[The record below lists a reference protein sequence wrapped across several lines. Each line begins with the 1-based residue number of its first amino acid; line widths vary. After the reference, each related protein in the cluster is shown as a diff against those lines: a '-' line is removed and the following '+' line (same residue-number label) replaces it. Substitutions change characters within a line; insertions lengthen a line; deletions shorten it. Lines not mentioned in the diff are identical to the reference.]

1 MGEPP
6 GSGSTPAAKRRR
18 ILSRLPP
25 PPLEEAGEGRTYM
38 PSLSTSSRNP
48 SAKCYG
54 DRFIPDRSA
63 MDMDMAY
70 YLLTEPRKDEE
81 NTSMVSP
88 SKEAYRRLLA
98 EKLLK
103 NRTRI
108 LSFRNKPT
116 EPEGMLHHLFAET
129 LTLSQATPVKKYRQI
144 PQTAERTLDA
154 PGLVDDYYLNLLDWG
169 SKNVVSIAL
178 ENTMYLWNSSD
189 SSTTELMTV
198 DDDSGPI
205 TSVSWAQDGQ
215 NIAIGLNSSDIQ
227 LWDASS
233 NRLLRTLRGVHQ
245 SRVGS
250 LAWNSNILTTGAM
263 DGNIVNNDVRIR
275 SHVVQMYRGHGQEV
289 CGLKWSG
296 SGRQLASGGNDNLVH
311 IWDGSMASSNPSIG
325 HSRWLH
331 RFRDHQSAVKAL
343 AWCPFQSNLLASGGG
358 GNDRCIKF
366 WNTHT
371 GLCLNSVDTGSQ
383 VCALLWNKN
392 EKELLSAHGSVLNPL
407 ALWKYPSMVKF
418 AELNGHTSRV
428 LCLAQSPDGCTV
440 ASLSADET
448 LRFWNIFGTPEAS
461 NPASKTVYTGMFNSF
476 SHIR

>member
-1 MGEPP
+1 MEPP

-18 ILSRLPP
+18 TLMRPP
-25 PPLEEAGEGRTYM
+25 PSPLEAAGGGRTFM
-38 PSLSTSSRNP
+38 PALSTNSRNP

-54 DRFIPDRSA
+54 DRFIPDRSS

-70 YLLTEPRKDEE
+70 YLLTEPRKNKE
-81 NTSMVSP
+81 NSITVSP

-98 EKLLK
+98 EKLLN

-108 LSFRNKPT
+108 LAFRNKPP
-116 EPEGMLHHLFAET
+116 EPEAMHHLSAET
-129 LTLSQATPVKKYRQI
+129 LTPNRAKPVKKYRQI
-144 PQTAERTLDA
+144 PKTSERTLDA

-178 ENTMYLWNSSD
+178 GNTMYLWNSSD
-189 SSTTELMTV
+189 SSTSELMTV

-205 TSVSWAQDGQ
+205 TSVSWAHDGQ

-227 LWDASS
+227 LWDTGS

-250 LAWNSNILTTGAM
+250 LAWNNNILTTGGM

-275 SHVVQMYRGHGQEV
+275 SHIVQMYQGHRQEV
-289 CGLKWSG
+289 CGLRWSG
-296 SGRQLASGGNDNLVH
+296 SGQQLASGGNDNLVH
-311 IWDGSMASSNPSIG
+311 IWDGSMAPSNPYMG

-331 RFRDHQSAVKAL
+331 RLTDHQSAVKAL

-358 GNDRCIKF
+358 GNDRQIKF

-371 GLCLNSVDTGSQ
+371 GLLLNSVDTGSQ

-392 EKELLSAHGSVLNPL
+392 EKELLSAHGYVQNSL

-418 AELNGHTSRV
+418 AELDGHMSRV

-440 ASLSADET
+440 ASLSGDET
-448 LRFWNIFGTPEAS
+448 LRFWNVFGTPEAS
-461 NPASKTVYTGMFNSF
+461 KPAAGTLYTGMFNSF